1 MSKTGPRQ
9 EKYMK
14 VMYLLNPDSEV
25 YEDFPS
31 MKEELLLESLWNK
44 CQASSSP
51 KENCFWGMEG

>member
-1 MSKTGPRQ
+1 MKRCSFKRLMSKTGPQQ

-31 MKEELLLESLWNK
+31 VKEELLLESL
-44 CQASSSP
+44 
-51 KENCFWGMEG
+51 